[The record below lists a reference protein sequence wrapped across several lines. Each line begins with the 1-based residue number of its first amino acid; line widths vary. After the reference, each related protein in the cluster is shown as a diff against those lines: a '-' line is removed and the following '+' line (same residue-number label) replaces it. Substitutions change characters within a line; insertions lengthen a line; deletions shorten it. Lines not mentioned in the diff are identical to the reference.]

1 MGFVGDYVKKQMAL
15 KIANS
20 ALKTASNAEDLNH
33 KKKKIDDNENI
44 LTMKGW
50 EGSYE
55 FYKSAFE
62 RTFYSNGSK
71 KKSKLYDSHNR
82 LLGIVVIDKPFL
94 SKSMTADITIG
105 EETIGMSYDND
116 ERRISFDNKKYSLSQ
131 DKRGFNFE
139 IYENKRLIGSVNRGF
154 VSSNDVIHF
163 IEDNNSVLVALVA
176 MAIDMINEL
185 SR

>member
-71 KKSKLYDSHNR
+71 KK
-82 LLGIVVIDKPFL
+82 
-94 SKSMTADITIG
+94 
-105 EETIGMSYDND
+105 E
-116 ERRISFDNKKYSLSQ
+116 
-131 DKRGFNFE
+131 
-139 IYENKRLIGSVNRGF
+139 
-154 VSSNDVIHF
+154 
-163 IEDNNSVLVALVA
+163 
-176 MAIDMINEL
+176 
-185 SR
+185 